1 MAIISSTY
9 RFMVEPFAKEL
20 GIADFFGC
28 ELEQE
33 GGVCTGRLQGA
44 IYHQQK
50 KADCVHA
57 LRERHGLSLEH
68 SYAFGDS
75 LNDVPMLEAVGHE
88 VVINPG
94 AKLLKRA
101 KEKEWVVEAW

>member
-1 MAIISSTY
+1 MAVSWNKK
-9 RFMVEPFAKEL
+9 A
-20 GIADFFGC
+20 
-28 ELEQE
+28 
-33 GGVCTGRLQGA
+33 VCAPDDCKGPSN
-44 IYHQQK
+44 HQQK

-75 LNDVPMLEAVGHE
+75 LNDVPMLEAVGHG